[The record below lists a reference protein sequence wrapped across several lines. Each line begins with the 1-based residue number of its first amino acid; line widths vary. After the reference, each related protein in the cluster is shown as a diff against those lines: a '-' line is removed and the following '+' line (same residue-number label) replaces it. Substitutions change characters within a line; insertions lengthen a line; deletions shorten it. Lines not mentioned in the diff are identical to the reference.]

1 LIVEKIDQEDLIVY
15 EILRN
20 PVLFGEFVNNY
31 DKTDRD
37 EPFEF
42 TWYQKEWLADF
53 STYMSVCCAR
63 AVGKTIFIV
72 NLYVWMLVMN
82 IFSGDS
88 DNYIVYG
95 VPSKVH
101 LESVWTGLIRSF
113 RINSFL
119 KMFIAHNAGINS
131 NDHKITLLNQSSLLC
146 RIAGQS
152 GTGEGFV
159 SLHAPVIT
167 FDESGYFPWSAFTE
181 SQPIL
186 NSFTKGCKMIVS
198 GVPDGRREK
207 SVCYHADMENSAYS
221 KHRISALQNPRFT
234 DSDKQKAIETYG
246 GEQTED
252 YLHLVLGQHG
262 KPVFSLFDRSLMQF
276 GNDNVY
282 YLEVDGMKYQENIS
296 EYLTRLS
303 AFPGLPDKSLKVF
316 FGLDIGYTEPTAIVI
331 NYLDHQHLI
340 HFHGRIRFNKVSYPI
355 QEKLIDYLDTR
366 FDPILMG
373 IDKGNTGMGVIHHM
387 MQDSAYYT
395 KNYVKRVIPIDYS
408 SDIILGVDQDGK
420 EIKVD
425 TKEFAVQVL
434 QNMSNDHKI
443 VYSHKD
449 LEMVTE
455 LERMTYSK
463 TPSGNIIYKTLT
475 VRGGQ
480 RGEDHFTS
488 ALMSGILAYYLEMEY
503 MQSKAQKVK
512 LFRPMW
518 L

>member
-1 LIVEKIDQEDLIVY
+1 MQVY
-15 EILRN
+15 EVLRN
-20 PVLFGEFVNNY
+20 PCLFGEFVANY
-31 DKTDRD
+31 DKMERD

-53 STYMSVCCAR
+53 STYMSLCCAR
-63 AVGKTIFIV
+63 AVGKTIYIV
-72 NLYVWMLVMN
+72 NLYIWMLVFN
-82 IFSGDS
+82 VFSGDS
-88 DNYIVYG
+88 DNYLIYG
-95 VPSKVH
+95 VPNKVH

-113 RINSFL
+113 RTNSFL
-119 KMFIAHNAGINS
+119 KMFITKGSGINS
-131 NDHKITLLNQSSLLC
+131 SDHKITLLNSASLLC

-152 GTGEGFV
+152 GTGESFV
-159 SLHAPVIT
+159 SLHEPVIT
-167 FDESGYFPWSAFTE
+167 FDESGYFPYSAFTE
-181 SQPIL
+181 ARPTL
-186 NSFTKGCKMIVS
+186 NTFTQGHKMIVA

-207 SVCYHADMENSAYS
+207 SVCYYADQEDSAYS
-221 KHRISALQNPRFT
+221 KHRINALQNPRFSE
-234 DSDKQKAIETYG
+234 DDKQKAIVQYG
-246 GEQTED
+246 GEDTED

-262 KPVFSLFDRSLMQF
+262 KPVFSLFDRVLMQIT
-276 GNDNVY
+276 NDPVY
-282 YLEVDGMKYQENIS
+282 YMEIDGMKFQENIS
-296 EYLTRLS
+296 EYLNRLA
-303 AFPGLPDKSLKVF
+303 AFPGIPDKNLRVI

-331 NYLDHQHLI
+331 NYLDHQNII
-340 HFHGRIRFNKVSYPI
+340 HFHGRIRMNKVSYPI

-366 FDPILMG
+366 FDPILLG

-387 MQDSAYYT
+387 MQDVAYYT

-408 SDIILGVDQDGK
+408 SDIILGLDQDGK

-425 TKEFAVQVL
+425 TKVFAVQVL
-434 QNMSNDHKI
+434 QDMSNNHKL

-449 LEMVTE
+449 LEMITE

-463 TPSGNIIYKTLT
+463 TPAGNIVYKTLT
-475 VRGGQ
+475 MRGGQ